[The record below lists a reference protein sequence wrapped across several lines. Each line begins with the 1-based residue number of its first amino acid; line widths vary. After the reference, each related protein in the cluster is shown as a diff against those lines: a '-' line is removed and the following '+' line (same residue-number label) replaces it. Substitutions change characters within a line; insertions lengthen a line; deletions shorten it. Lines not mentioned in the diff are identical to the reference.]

1 MVFFA
6 LALALTSGASA
17 PPPAQSGAAEAKKAT
32 VEANFE
38 HDLATPEGVVNI
50 TWPSI
55 AYDRAQ
61 DEVFV
66 ASEGWVRIF
75 DKTGMEVHRF
85 GDDGSLGNISRV
97 AVLEDGQI
105 IVLTSRDGK
114 KEYVRCDF
122 RGEPLEKFELS
133 GLPRGFAKFDPDQ
146 LVYHDGRLYF
156 AERGSM
162 RVVVTDVMGGYRQ
175 AYNLRNIVAG
185 AIADDPDRKPP
196 AAMDGFNVDRKG
208 NILFTMSTMFQGGVF
223 SPNGK
228 VRLFGSRGSTP
239 GKFNIIGGIDSDDEG
254 NVYVTDRLRS
264 VVTVWDKDLRHLADF
279 GYRGGN
285 RWNLLTPYEIGVGNG
300 RVFVA
305 QAGNRGVK
313 AFRVK
318 IVPPPPPE
326 PVAEP
331 GAGPVS
337 AVQ

>member
-1 MVFFA
+1 MLNLA
-6 LALALTSGASA
+6 LLLALTSAAAA
-17 PPPAQSGAAEAKKAT
+17 PPQEAPAPGTEQKLPTLEST
-32 VEANFE
+32 FE

-61 DEVFV
+61 DEIFM
-66 ASEGWVRIF
+66 AAEGWVRIF

-97 AVLEDGQI
+97 AVMEDGQI
-105 IVLTSRDGK
+105 VVLTSRDGK

-122 RGEPLEKFELS
+122 RGDPLEKFELT
-133 GLPRGFAKFDPDQ
+133 GLPRAFADFDPDQ

-175 AYNLRNIVAG
+175 SYNLRNIVAAALASAG
-185 AIADDPDRKPP
+185 DTERKPP
-196 AAMDGFNVDRKG
+196 GAMDGFSVDRKG
-208 NILFTMSTMFQGGVF
+208 NILFTMSTMFQGAVF

-228 VRLFGSRGSTP
+228 LRLFGSRGSTP
-239 GKFNIIGGIDSDDEG
+239 GKFNIIGGIDSDEEG

-264 VVTVWDKDLRHLADF
+264 VVSVWTADLRHLGDF
-279 GYRGGN
+279 GYRGGE
-285 RWNLLTPYEIGVGNG
+285 RWNLLTPFEIGVGNG

-313 AFRVK
+313 VFRVK
-318 IVPPPPPE
+318 IVPPPE
-326 PVAEP
+326 PAAAEP
-331 GAGPVS
+331 QAQ
-337 AVQ
+337 AQ